1 MNWWATTWIARYNTH
16 MTKPIVKT
24 DSFLTLHYRI
34 ALPDAGDVVNTF
46 VDKPATLLMGAGQFS
61 PSLENALLGLEEG
74 EQKTFVLDPE
84 SAFGLR
90 NPDLIQKVSLKTL
103 RDNSDAEESYVPGDM
118 VEFNAPQG
126 GTYAGILQSMD
137 DEGAW
142 FDFNHPLAGKTIT
155 FETKIISVL

>member
-1 MNWWATTWIARYNTH
+1 MTAT
-16 MTKPIVKT
+16 VKN

-34 ALPDAGDVVNTF
+34 ALPEGGDVVNTF
-46 VDKPATLLMGAGQFS
+46 VDKPATLLMGGGQFA
-61 PSLENALLGLEEG
+61 PSLENALLGLTEG
-74 EQKTFVLDPE
+74 DQKSFSLDPE

-90 NPDLIQKVSLKTL
+90 NPDLIQRVSLKTL
-103 RDNSDAEESYVPGDM
+103 RENSDSEEVYVPGDM

-142 FDFNHPLAGKTIT
+142 FDFNHPLAGKTII
-155 FETKIISVL
+155 FEVKVISIL

>member
-1 MNWWATTWIARYNTH
+1 MTATT
-16 MTKPIVKT
+16 VKN

-34 ALPDAGDVVNTF
+34 ALPEGGDVVNTF
-46 VDKPATLLMGAGQFS
+46 VDKPATLLMGGGQFA
-61 PSLENALLGLEEG
+61 PSLENALLGLSEG
-74 EQKTFVLDPE
+74 EQKTFSLDPE

-90 NPDLIQKVSLKTL
+90 NPDLIQRVSLKTL
-103 RDNSDAEESYVPGDM
+103 RENSDSDEVYVPGDM

-142 FDFNHPLAGKTIT
+142 FDFNHPLAGKTII
-155 FETKIISVL
+155 FEVKVISIL

>member
-1 MNWWATTWIARYNTH
+1 MTVTT
-16 MTKPIVKT
+16 VKN

-34 ALPDAGDVVNTF
+34 ALPEGGDVVNTF
-46 VDKPATLLMGAGQFS
+46 VDKPATLLMGGGQFA
-61 PSLENALLGLEEG
+61 PSLENALLGLAEG
-74 EQKTFVLDPE
+74 DQKTFSLDPE

-90 NPDLIQKVSLKTL
+90 NPDLIQRVSLKTL
-103 RDNSDAEESYVPGDM
+103 RDNSDSEEVYVPGDM

-142 FDFNHPLAGKTIT
+142 FDFNHPLAGKTII
-155 FETKIISVL
+155 FEVKVISVL